1 MIQSLQLVTFSYLSG
16 SDLYHKIALLN
27 RSTRSQLPQSGLVD
41 QLRILTLKQE
51 PDGLHRLKYAFQL
64 AHVLHLVCT
73 NTNIALV
80 NRMAQLVD
88 LRNFDAEK

>member
-1 MIQSLQLVTFSYLSG
+1 MIQSLQFVTFSYLSG

-27 RSTRSQLPQSGLVD
+27 RSTRSQIPQSGLVD

-73 NTNIALV
+73 NTNIAMV
-80 NRMAQLVD
+80 NRMAQIVD